1 MDREALIV
9 EIREKTELSF
19 SRAGGPGGQN
29 VNKRDTKVTAK
40 LSVND
45 LQNIDEAGRN
55 RIIRKLATRINSEG
69 ILVLQADEERTQGRN
84 RELALLRITRLIL
97 DALESVQK
105 PRRPSRP
112 SRGAK
117 QRRLDSK
124 KRRGLIKSR
133 RQSPTRSDD

>member
-9 EIREKTELSF
+9 EIREKTQLSF

-29 VNKRDTKVTAK
+29 VNKRETKVTAK
-40 LSVND
+40 LPVSE
-45 LQNIDEAGRN
+45 LKHLEEADRA
-55 RIIRKLATRINSEG
+55 RIFRKLATRINTEG
-69 ILVLQADEERTQGRN
+69 TLVLQANEERTQRRN

-97 DALESVQK
+97 DALESVKK

-124 KRRGLIKSR
+124 KRHALIKSR
-133 RQSPTRSDD
+133 RQRPSRDED